1 MQEEPLLLSPRDRDR
16 LKVLHEVRKK
26 HITQIQAA
34 QQLKLSDRWIRELVE
49 RIKDKGDRALIHGSR
64 GRPSPHKIGAKEEKR
79 AMEIVARE
87 YADFG
92 PTLASEYLRRDHG
105 IEVSHETVRQW
116 MKRAGIWKT
125 RRQRVEPVH
134 VFRTRRS
141 CFGELVQ
148 WDTSEH
154 DWLEGRGDEPLY
166 LIGMVDDATSRGR
179 ARFAPHDSTAEN
191 MRLLW
196 GWVEK
201 HGRFVDAY
209 TDHAGL
215 FETNRP
221 HQRDEER
228 DGKLAETQIG
238 RALRELGIGWIGAHS
253 PQAKGRIERFFE
265 TAQDRLVKGL
275 RKAKVRTLVGANQYL
290 EEEYLPLWNERF
302 TVRPAS
308 EVDAHR
314 PLGKQYDLASI
325 LSHVEQRVIGQ
336 NYTIRYDGRVYQV
349 VREQIRTGLKGQSVR
364 VEQHLDGSMVVRHGE
379 GRLEVKM
386 CETPLPCRK
395 EAKSVTAAR
404 PTGKRKKGDKS
415 GQRRWM
421 DGFHLHG
428 GPSLEEVVAHAY
440 GEPWEEAAGN

>member
-1 MQEEPLLLSPRDRDR
+1 MQEEPLLLSQRDRDR

-34 QQLKLSDRWIRELVE
+34 EQLKLSDRWIRELVE
-49 RIKDKGDRALIHGSR
+49 RVKDKGDKAVVHGSR
-64 GRPSPHKIGAKEEKR
+64 GQASPRQIAAKEEKR
-79 AMEIVARE
+79 AMEIVAHE

-92 PTLASEYLRRDHG
+92 PTLANEYLRRDHG
-105 IEVSHETVRQW
+105 IEVSRETVRKW
-116 MKRAGIWKT
+116 MMRAGIWKK
-125 RRQRVEPVH
+125 RRQRLEPVH

-148 WDTSEH
+148 WDTSDH
-154 DWLEGRGDEPLY
+154 AWLEGRGERIY
-166 LIGMVDDATSRGR
+166 LIAMVDDATSRGG
-179 ARFAPHDSTAEN
+179 ARFALQDSTAEN

-221 HQRDEER
+221 HQRDVER

-275 RKAKVRTLVGANQYL
+275 RKAKVRTLAGANQYL

-302 TVRPAS
+302 TVRAAS
-308 EVDAHR
+308 DADAHR

-336 NYTIRYDGRVYQV
+336 DYTIRYDGRIYQV
-349 VREQIRTGLKGQSVR
+349 VREQIRAGLKGQSVR
-364 VEQHLDGSMVVRHGE
+364 VEQRLDGSMVVRSGE
-379 GRLEVKM
+379 GSLEVKM
-386 CETPLPCRK
+386 CEASLPCRK
-395 EAKSVTAAR
+395 EAKAVATARHA
-404 PTGKRKKGDKS
+404 GKRKKDDRV

-421 DGFHLHG
+421 EGFHLHG

-440 GEPWEEAAGN
+440 GEPWEEAEGD